1 MRACARFR
9 VAVCVCVSP
18 PPKRIRGKRARRWIN
33 TKTSVT
39 HDQPRP
45 SSVSSS
51 ASACAHRRALLRDGI
66 GVALVLQDVHLDQYH
81 WKLSKQ
87 IIDRAKKNPEAA
99 HPDRP
104 TNRTNRTRRYI
115 THTGGGK
122 GGWRG
127 RKTRTRKRKSTAP
140 RREAR
145 KRETRSV
152 LKNKKLPYI
161 FQALTCALGGL
172 GRSLDREGF
181 AAGRRERA
189 LKGGSGTRGG
199 D

>member
-1 MRACARFR
+1 MRACARLR
-9 VAVCVCVSP
+9 VWVSP

-45 SSVSSS
+45 SSTFRLVLRFYVRPSP
-51 ASACAHRRALLRDGI
+51 RFVRDGI

-99 HPDRP
+99 HRP
-104 TNRTNRTRRYI
+104 TDQPNEPNEALHHAY
-115 THTGGGK
+115 GGGGEEK
-122 GGWRG
+122 RAIEGE
-127 RKTRTRKRKSTAP
+127 RKSSAP

-161 FQALTCALGGL
+161 FQALTCAWVGWVGHWTERGL
-172 GRSLDREGF
+172 VGS
-181 AAGRRERA
+181 GRREGPLR
-189 LKGGSGTRGG
+189 GVVGRGG